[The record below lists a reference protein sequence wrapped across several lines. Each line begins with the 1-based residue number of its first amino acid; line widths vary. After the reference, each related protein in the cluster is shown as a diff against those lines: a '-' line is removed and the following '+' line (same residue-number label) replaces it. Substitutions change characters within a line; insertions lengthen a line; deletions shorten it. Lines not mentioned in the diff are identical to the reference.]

1 MGRSLAEKVNPKES
15 VVIVIDMQNDFC
27 HEDGAHG
34 KHGGD
39 LSMGQEMAP
48 RLASFL
54 EDVRRAGV
62 PIIFARCA
70 LDEWSRSEVW
80 EDAMDKR
87 GLQDPPLCEEGTWG
101 VEFYGP
107 IQPRRGERVMTKHRN
122 SCFIGT
128 DLDLILRSRG
138 IKTIILTGVATNGC
152 VRSTGRDGYQTNYYV
167 VFVED
172 CCATSSGVQAH
183 EETMRH
189 ARGYAEVVS
198 ARDLVSVWQVAKR
211 ALAAS

>member
-27 HEDGAHG
+27 HEDGAQG
-34 KHGGD
+34 KNGANV
-39 LSMGQEMAP
+39 SMCQEMAP

-54 EDVRRAGV
+54 EEVRQAKV
-62 PIIFARCA
+62 PIIFARVA
-70 LDEWSRSEVW
+70 RDEWSRSEAW
-80 EDAMDKR
+80 EDIMSKR
-87 GLQDPPLCEEGTWG
+87 GLLRLCEEGTWG
-101 VEFYGP
+101 AEFYGP
-107 IQPRRGERVMTKHRN
+107 IQPRPGERVMTKHRN

-152 VRSTGRDGYQTNYYV
+152 VRSTGRDGFQTNYYV

-172 CCATSSGVQAH
+172 CCATSSGIQAH
-183 EETMRH
+183 EETIRS
-189 ARGYAEVVS
+189 ARGYAEVVL
-198 ARDLVSVWQVAKR
+198 AQDLVSTWSGAR
-211 ALAAS
+211 EALAAS